1 MTAPDGPHWAWALA
15 VYGRPGVSDA
25 CVRLQDRFGVDVN
38 VLLVALHAGLAMG
51 RSVTPEAVAD
61 ADARVET
68 LRRQVIQPLR
78 SVRRHLKGAPYG
90 DLTEM
95 VRNRVKASELLA
107 EQMEQALLAGIAA
120 GWPAATATDT
130 AAALVMRVVDHYAA
144 ASGTVP
150 DTHDQAAIATLAA
163 AASG

>member
-15 VYGRPGVSDA
+15 VYGRPGVSEA

-51 RSVTPEAVAD
+51 RAVTPEAVAD
-61 ADARVET
+61 ADARVAT
-68 LRRQVIQPLR
+68 LRRQVVEPLR
-78 SVRRHLKGAPYG
+78 GVRRHLKGAPYG

-107 EQMEQALLAGIAA
+107 EQMEQALLVGIAA
-120 GWPAATATDT
+120 DWPAA
-130 AAALVMRVVDHYAA
+130 AASEPAAVLVGRVVDHYAA
-144 ASGTVP
+144 GATQ
-150 DTHDQAAIATLAA
+150 DDQDRAAITVLAA
-163 AASG
+163 AAAT